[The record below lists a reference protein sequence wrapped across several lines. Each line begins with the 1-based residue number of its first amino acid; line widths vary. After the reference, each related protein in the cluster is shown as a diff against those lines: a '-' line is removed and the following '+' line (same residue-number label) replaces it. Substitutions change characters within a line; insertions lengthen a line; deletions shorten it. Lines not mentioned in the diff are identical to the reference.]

1 MSTAKVLS
9 NIQSGYWSPSLSTH
23 GVVLEGL
30 DDIAQCIQIILLT
43 PKGSIPHRPNFASD
57 IPSLVDLPQ
66 TAIGPRLI
74 AATYEA
80 ILTWEPRVEIV
91 KVNLDFNSNNDYGK
105 VDLYL
110 DWRLKT
116 GGILN
121 QTVVTA

>member
-9 NIQSGYWSPSLSTH
+9 NIQSGYWSPSLSKH
-23 GVVLEGL
+23 GVVVEGV

-66 TAIGPRLI
+66 TVIGPRLI

-91 KVNLDFNSNNDYGK
+91 KVSLNFNSDNDYGK

>member
-1 MSTAKVLS
+1 MSAAKVLS

-105 VDLYL
+105 VDLYI

>member
-1 MSTAKVLS
+1 MSVTKVLET
-9 NIQSGYWSPSLSTH
+9 IQSGYWSPSLKTH
-23 GVVLEGL
+23 GEVLEGV
-30 DDIAQCIQIILLT
+30 DDIAQCIEIILLT

-74 AATYEA
+74 AAVYDA
-80 ILTWEPRVEIV
+80 ILTWEPRVELV
-91 KVNLDFNSNNDYGK
+91 KVAIDFNSNDDYGK
-105 VDLYL
+105 VDLYI

-116 GGILN
+116 GGIVN